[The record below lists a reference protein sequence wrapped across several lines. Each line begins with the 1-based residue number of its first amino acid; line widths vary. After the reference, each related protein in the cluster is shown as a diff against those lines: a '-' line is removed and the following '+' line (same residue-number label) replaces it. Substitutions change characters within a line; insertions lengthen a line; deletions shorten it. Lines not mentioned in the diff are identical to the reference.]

1 MDASRWNMS
10 RKSPDRRVS
19 SLSLQAFAGL
29 WLGLLVVGGLRA
41 HPLRAQPPGTFPPSD
56 LVRPPSETAE
66 SDRLPIQGF
75 YFLDVSKNHV
85 LATGMTWERYRE
97 LVSESN
103 RQTKRYIFDQVKITG
118 RVEGNRAEMMVEV
131 ELDLE
136 STGGETLAIPL
147 RLENFHRI
155 SPSEFL
161 VGSEDDT
168 TLAITVDDATGGYLL
183 LASSQSDKKITFR
196 MKMSARVDSN
206 ALQFSLPNAPVFVEL
221 TSDSRDARAEI
232 INRNDEV
239 LLTRKDKSGRSQFV
253 VESGGGSFTL
263 RWGAIEQTESV
274 PLLEASTKMT
284 MRWNSPQDQPIQVV
298 QMVVRDLRESIER
311 FRLRLPDD
319 AVLLDAPVLANS
331 GQALDWIKPDESND
345 PQLYEI
351 TIPKEEQRQRIDLN
365 LELHI
370 PLEEPTTTR
379 ELMVRV
385 PEVVGALRHQGT
397 LEIQTGNDYRL
408 RWRDRPYVQMTTRG
422 ERSEASS
429 ETREYLFRFSRG
441 SFALPIWMGAA
452 KRQLRVSSRSDL
464 EVSDAYV
471 NLTMEIDPIGTE
483 RGSQVIA
490 VDLADWE
497 SLQVTSALTGTPLTW
512 HEAEDLIEIEAVSG
526 GMEEFSPIMI
536 HARRSIDRE
545 SESSDPR
552 IRLAIPRVVTSK
564 DEINPVVVQESS
576 VQLMGKGRSA
586 VVVDLGRSSNLE
598 RSGSLSTAPNQ
609 RVRRFQ
615 VVPPDAVAVLSGVV
629 VEEPPRLVLDAAAR
643 VSLSDSGI
651 ESVVDW
657 NLESQVDLGGRLRV
671 LISEQR
677 ETPGQVAWSA
687 TVNGNPAVLVP
698 AEVGELDDDLS
709 NDLDSTDIGSDR
721 WLRIYDLVS
730 DDLANGFMRIRF
742 ESTLPLDEERPNGE
756 IERAVAIPRPAAE
769 DVSLKSD
776 AKVEIVGDADWSLS
790 ATDLDAS
797 AELLFAE
804 IPDIV
809 PLRLSARA
817 AAEGELVVDRVLIR
831 TAVSEASQHDQVLVV
846 TEGAGVFRL
855 RLREIETTEIRVD
868 VNEERA
874 AFQLEGE
881 TLAITIN
888 EPEKSVIDIRLW
900 SGVSRGRHF
909 ADVSPLV
916 SPSREI
922 NRLYWDVTVPSD
934 RHLIWASPSASRSMR
949 WEFDSWRMVR
959 KPLFSSTEM
968 VSRVATVEA
977 TPMPPGNR
985 YQFSAMDGRSLR
997 LKTSSMTA
1005 MWMMVAT
1012 TVLVAGS
1019 LLAYVPSLRR
1029 PFSLL
1034 TLLLGFAGVVCVA
1047 PDAAIIVG
1055 QVAMGGGVLIGV
1067 MLALRTLVRPVPSR
1081 VLETTYD
1088 SEQDPSTRVLGTRR
1102 EESNYEAP
1110 ESEENILAH
1119 ASNEATR

>member
-1 MDASRWNMS
+1 MDMS
-10 RKSPDRRVS
+10 RKPPDRRVS
-19 SLSLQAFAGL
+19 SLFRQAFAGL
-29 WLGLLVVGGLRA
+29 WVSLVVVQVGA
-41 HPLRAQPPGTFPPSD
+41 LRAQPPGTFPPSD
-56 LVRPPSETAE
+56 LVRPPSESAE
-66 SDRLPIQGF
+66 SDQLPIQGF

-85 LATGMTWERYRE
+85 FATGMTWERYNE

-103 RQTKRYIFDQVKITG
+103 RQTKRYIFDRVKITG
-118 RVEGNRAEMMVEV
+118 RVEGNRAEMLVEV
-131 ELDLE
+131 ELELE

-147 RLENFHRI
+147 RLDNFHRI
-155 SPSEFL
+155 SPPEFL
-161 VGSEDDT
+161 VGSDDDT
-168 TLAITVDDATGGYLL
+168 TLAITIDDSTGGYLL

-196 MKMSARVDSN
+196 MQMSARVDSDS
-206 ALQFSLPNAPVFVEL
+206 LQFSLPNAPVFVEL
-221 TSDSRDARAEI
+221 TSDSRDARGEI

-253 VESGGGSFTL
+253 VESGGGRFTL

-311 FRLRLPDD
+311 FRLRLPED

-331 GQALDWIKPDESND
+331 GQALDSIKPDETND

-351 TIPKEEQRQRIDLN
+351 VIPKEEQRQRIDLN

-370 PLEEPTTTR
+370 PLEEPATTQG
-379 ELMVRV
+379 LVVQV

-422 ERSEASS
+422 ERAEGSS

-452 KRQLRVSSRSDL
+452 KRQLRISSRSDL

-471 NLTMEIDPIGTE
+471 SLTMEIDPIGSE

-497 SLQVTSALTGTPLTW
+497 SFQVTSALTGTPLTW
-512 HEAEDLIEIEAVSG
+512 HEADDLIEIEAVSG
-526 GMEEFSPIMI
+526 GMDEFSPIMI
-536 HARRSIDRE
+536 RARRSIERE
-545 SESSDPR
+545 SQSSDPR
-552 IRLAIPRVVTSK
+552 VRLAIPRVVTSK
-564 DEINPVVVQESS
+564 DDINPVVVQESS
-576 VQLMGKGRSA
+576 VQLVGKGRSTM
-586 VVVDLGRSSNLE
+586 VVDLNRSLNLE
-598 RSGSLSTAPNQ
+598 RSGALSTIANE

-615 VVPPDAVAVLSGVV
+615 VMPPDAAAVLSGVV

-643 VSLSDSGI
+643 VSLGEAGI

-657 NLESQVDLGGRLRV
+657 SLESQVDLGGRLRV
-671 LISEQR
+671 LISEASGDT
-677 ETPGQVAWSA
+677 EKTAWSA
-687 TVNGNPAVLVP
+687 TVNGNPAVLVAAD
-698 AEVGELDDDLS
+698 AEELDDVLTD
-709 NDLDSTDIGSDR
+709 DLDSTEVGLER
-721 WLRIYDLVS
+721 QQRVYDLVS
-730 DDLANGFMRIRF
+730 DDLASGTMRIRF
-742 ESTLPLDEERPNGE
+742 ESSLPLEDDRPSGE

-776 AKVEIVGDADWSLS
+776 AKVELIGDADWSLS

-797 AELLFAE
+797 EELLFAE
-804 IPDIV
+804 IPAIV
-809 PLRLSARA
+809 PLRLAARA
-817 AAEGELVVDRVLIR
+817 EAEGELVVDRVLIR

-855 RLREIETTEIRVD
+855 RLRETETTEIRVD
-868 VNEERA
+868 VNEDRA
-874 AFQLEGE
+874 AFELQGE
-881 TLAITIN
+881 TLSIVISD
-888 EPEKSVIDIRLW
+888 PDKSVIDIRLW
-900 SGVSRGRHF
+900 SGLSSGRHF

-934 RHLIWASPSASRSMR
+934 RHLIWASPSASRSMQ
-949 WEFDSWRMVR
+949 WVFDSWRMVR

-985 YQFSAMDGRSLR
+985 YQFTAMDGRSLR
-997 LKTSSMTA
+997 LKTGSMTA
-1005 MWMMVAT
+1005 MWMMVAS
-1012 TVLVAGS
+1012 TVLVAGT
-1019 LLAYVPSLRR
+1019 LLAYIPTLRR

-1034 TLLLGFAGVVCVA
+1034 ALLVCFAGIVCVA

-1055 QVAMGGGVLIGV
+1055 QVAMGGAILIGI
-1067 MLALRTLVRPVPSR
+1067 MLALKTLVRPLPSR
-1081 VLETTYD
+1081 VLESTYE
-1088 SEQDPSTRVLGTRR
+1088 SEQDPSTRVLGTRT
-1102 EESNYEAP
+1102 EESSQEP
-1110 ESEENILAH
+1110 PPTGDQLLAH
-1119 ASNEATR
+1119 ASSEATR